1 MVKKH
6 DIKNLIVIL
15 LFCLFSFGKAQTV
28 EWLEFKVIDN
38 YVEKKETNAPLK
50 KLYGVDFKN
59 DLSKIQFY
67 MKVQVTSN
75 DDNPAPRLCF
85 SSTDQN
91 CSPRD
96 QLVKNPNDKVAIMWL
111 KREEFNKD
119 DQELYVAVQSAT
131 EGSSY
136 TIRFEGAQ
144 QPSFGPNFVY
154 SYVVNSY
161 NKEMRFDVDGTES
174 DVYLTISL
182 DGSSKATLNVDN
194 TYRDGVNYKSGRTF
208 TFPLGGAGLKATNL
222 ASITV
227 KCTEVGE
234 YLTLSAHTVSTPVP
248 YEGVAAKGVLLP
260 NGPEITGYLEEGVL
274 NEECFP
280 LDLSDSKYKN
290 MNKLYVTGR
299 VHTKYAW
306 FFLEDENRNY
316 LEETDVEIFNGQLG
330 FVMKNNGKLNYVCFE
345 LPSEST
351 FRLNKMAFS
360 VLITATNDLP
370 SIYNYYP
377 PQLVGDTYRRIIPKN
392 SIAFFSGTK
401 NDNTAKKYDY
411 SLYQIKGKTKMY
423 ISHCKKYP
431 DCQYSSQSELDNL
444 IEVQPMNQMSI
455 WTTYDDK
462 SSAINS
468 EKYVIVA
475 YCADDDNQN
484 NGYCEFETSI
494 VNKGQDIYLVEDEKF
509 SKYVVKEEKGKFIAD
524 LQNGRQIQRLT
535 FDIMIFSGDVTFNC
549 YNGNPYGKLSD
560 EEIQITYDK
569 YYLSNKI
576 YFHINLAQLSTEQII
591 VEYKA
596 EINSFFTIKYSVD
609 SYNIE
614 QLEEDVPSGE
624 SYLVQINPNSQSKT
638 KKVSLSNRFYK
649 NNVLFLANFFELNC
663 EFEIKRGDEAVDIFD
678 GYGQQVLS
686 SKSDEYKSD
695 SYEYTIKIKE
705 ADLSNY
711 NHKMCMLYVAGYE
724 DDSDRSIIVGEN
736 INQQIIFENNLKKIR
751 FLYPH
756 ADANKD
762 LAIHVNVIDK
772 AFYKIT
778 FFANNNNIRE
788 LTVTRSQIIYLKGSV
803 ILNKCEEDTLCPI
816 VVQVEYDKEIIKT
829 NPMIEITV
837 REIKNTPTYLQKGQ
851 AKLDFVCGDKFYY
864 LYTDVGKNE
873 VGEIT
878 INFLREFGNLWG
890 RIVRKDQ
897 SFVDEE
903 ANWRGKYRMPSEDWE
918 DSLPLDKYTKK
929 LLISSEDTSDCIE
942 GCYLLLSVQV
952 SQIGEY
958 VEDYKFYPFS
968 IITKITP
975 NNKAYTDIP
984 KVVIQVDEFVIGAVE
999 IASNERIYEFYEVWL
1014 PHDSDIVEF
1023 DWQSSVA
1030 GLYINLGGTRPT
1042 TKNAHFKLTPRG
1054 KDTILKLKKEDIL
1067 NKAKSLDI
1075 KVPEKDSIQDVNLVI
1090 GVWTDKTDSIDN
1102 ELYSLRVHQPE
1113 SDPDNLEI
1121 IQVNTDQKV
1130 MCTPTP
1136 LSSSTNE
1143 YRCLFV
1149 VTYDDED
1156 VNMFTPLLAYAGST
1170 NNGALTYIYANYIER
1185 DIYDQFIKK
1194 DLNANI
1200 PTYQTCE
1207 DFNTKKAGIDY
1218 IYTSFLKKGN
1228 YMFINV
1234 MTDKPEPIMIVTNMP
1249 VYNYISY
1256 DLFEFYPNPTTE
1268 QLLSVPGEQ
1277 LRLSFPGSE
1286 SVMVNIVTLNGHA
1299 EVSWK
1304 SEPDRKFVLRG
1315 VGDRLS
1321 ISSGDKNDQLVVHK
1335 LGSTSM
1341 SNKDQLKMEDAGFV
1355 FYISYHKMNLENH
1368 MAFEEVNYG
1377 QSTEMAFKDADLP
1390 LVIYNKIGLQ
1400 YRDINVAITFKDND
1414 IEQKGEHSY
1423 TPLLITGILVKEKTI
1438 YDCKKDRDVT
1448 PPLERS
1454 VIGNYD
1460 TALKTAQIFLSQEKI
1475 NTYNLKEE
1483 DNPTIYV
1490 RIEKMMEY
1498 EEKVFNKFSVE
1509 AQISGVNDGVIP
1521 VEKVYHYGRVRN
1533 TVWGANFYRL
1543 RVDKSKKYM
1552 RVQIAF
1558 NGNNLNYVIS
1568 DKSDLRQYTNI
1579 TFHRNETVGGKG
1591 LVTIKVD
1598 QEKNFYYLY
1607 IFKRERTISEEFLNN
1622 YAFKY
1627 INGKEESDFYD
1638 YPISESPEINI
1649 EESKEGSQD
1658 VIKCTFNKL
1667 NVEDG
1672 KANITYFFK
1681 VVENLTHIYGEEINT
1696 VAVTESPYYSVYERN
1711 PKDTNGK
1718 ITLIAK
1724 GSLSNWVYLNVIAQ
1738 IQQNNVLEY
1747 VAYNGKKHL
1756 RPYKGGEQDDIKNL
1770 SSDNT
1775 AMFVIIGIILIAIVI
1790 GLIVTIFIFQQK
1802 NKNLLNQVKHVSFQQ
1817 TNTTPNNNVD
1827 PNLLLQKSQQ
1837 SQ

>member
-6 DIKNLIVIL
+6 DIKNLIIIL
-15 LFCLFSFGKAQTV
+15 LFCLLSIGKSQTV
-28 EWLEFKVIDN
+28 DWLLYKVNEN
-38 YVEKKETNAPLK
+38 YVEQKETNAPLK
-50 KLYGVDFKN
+50 KVFGLEFQDEMSR
-59 DLSKIQFY
+59 LQFY
-67 MKVQVTSN
+67 MKVQVTSE

-85 SSTDQN
+85 SSTDQS
-91 CSPRD
+91 CSPRE
-96 QLVKNPNDKVAIMWL
+96 QLVKNPNDKVAVMWL
-111 KREEFNKD
+111 RREEFFKD
-119 DQELYVAVQSAT
+119 DQELYVGVQTAK
-131 EGSSY
+131 EGCSY

-144 QPSFGPNFVY
+144 QPSFPPNFVY
-154 SYVVNSY
+154 SYVVNAN
-161 NKEMRFDVDGTES
+161 NKEMRFDVFGSES
-174 DVYLTISL
+174 GDYLTISL
-182 DGSSKATLNVDN
+182 DGSSKAILNVDN

-208 TFPLGGAGLKATNL
+208 TFPLQGDGLRESIL

-227 KCTEVGE
+227 KCNEVGE
-234 YLTLSAHTVSTPVP
+234 YLTLSAHIVNTTLPH
-248 YEGVAAKGVLLP
+248 EGVAEKGVLLP
-260 NGPEITGYLEEGVL
+260 NGPEITGYLEEEVL

-280 LDLSDSKYKN
+280 VDLSNIKYKN
-290 MNKLYVTGR
+290 MLKLYVTGR
-299 VHTKYAW
+299 IHTKYAW

-316 LEETDVEIFNGQLG
+316 LEETDLEIFDGQLG
-330 FVMKNNGKLNYVCFE
+330 FAMKNNGKLNYVCLE

-360 VLITATNDLP
+360 ISITATNDLP

-377 PQLVGDTYRRIIPKN
+377 PQLVGDIYRRMIPKN
-392 SIAFFSGTK
+392 SFAFFSGTK

-411 SLYQIKGKTKMY
+411 SLYQIKGSTRMY
-423 ISHCKKYP
+423 ISDCRNYP
-431 DCQYSSQSELDNL
+431 DCHYSQSDLPNL
-444 IEVQPMNQMSI
+444 IEVQPTNQMSI
-455 WTTYDDK
+455 WTTVDDK
-462 SSAINS
+462 SSAFNN

-475 YCADDDNQN
+475 YCEDDDNEN

-494 VNKGQDIYLVEDEKF
+494 VNKGQDIYLVEGEKF
-509 SKYVVKEEKGKFIAD
+509 SKFVVKEEKGRFIAD
-524 LQNGRQIQRLT
+524 LQMGRQIQRLT
-535 FDIMIFSGDVTFNC
+535 FDIMIFSGDVNFNC
-549 YNGNPYGKLSD
+549 YNGNQNTKLSD
-560 EEIQITYDK
+560 EAIQISYDK
-569 YYLSNKI
+569 YYLSNKVF
-576 YFHINLAQLSTEQII
+576 FHINLAQLSAEQII

-596 EINSFFTIKYSVD
+596 ELNSFFTIKYDVD

-614 QLEEDVPSGE
+614 QLEENVPSGE
-624 SYLVQINPNSQSKT
+624 SYLVQINPNLQSKT
-638 KKVSLSNRFYK
+638 KLINLSNKFYK

-663 EFEIKRGDEAVDIFD
+663 EFEVKRGEEEVDIFD

-686 SKSDEYKSD
+686 SSSDEYKSE
-695 SYEYTIKIKE
+695 SYEYKIKIKE

-724 DDSDRSIIVGEN
+724 DNSKRSIVVGEN
-736 INQQIIFENNLKKIR
+736 INQQIVFENNLKKIR

-756 ADANKD
+756 ADATKD
-762 LAIHVNVIDK
+762 LAVHVNVIDK

-778 FFANNNNIRE
+778 FYANNHE
-788 LTVTRSQIIYLKGSV
+788 LRNSTITRSQIIYLKGSV
-803 ILNKCEEDTLCPI
+803 IINKCEENTLCPI
-816 VVQVEYDKEIIKT
+816 IVQVEYEKDIIKT
-829 NPMIEITV
+829 NPMIEITI

-851 AKLDFVCGDKFYY
+851 AKLDFVCGDRFYY

-873 VGEIT
+873 VGEVT

-918 DSLPLDKYTKK
+918 DSLPIDKYTKK
-929 LLISSEDTSDCIE
+929 LLISSEDTLDCIE
-942 GCYLLLSVQV
+942 GCYLLLSVQI
-952 SQIGEY
+952 SQIGDY

-1014 PHDSDIVEF
+1014 PHDSEVVEF

-1042 TKNAHFKLTPRG
+1042 TKNAHFKLTSKG

-1075 KVPEKDSIQDVNLVI
+1075 KVPDKNSLQDINLVI
-1090 GVWTDKTDSIDN
+1090 GVWTDKTDSIN
-1102 ELYSLRVHQPE
+1102 TELYSLRVHQPE

-1121 IQVNTDQKV
+1121 IEVNTDQKI
-1130 MCTPTP
+1130 MCTPTV
-1136 LSSSTNE
+1136 LSSSANE

-1170 NNGALTYIYANYIER
+1170 NNGALTYIYANFIER
-1185 DIYDQFIKK
+1185 DMYDQFIKR
-1194 DLNANI
+1194 DLSSNI

-1207 DFNTKKAGIDY
+1207 EFNTKKNGIDY
-1218 IYTSFLKKGN
+1218 IYTTLLKKGK

-1268 QLLSVPGEQ
+1268 QLLAVPGEQ
-1277 LRLSFPGSE
+1277 LRLSFPGFD

-1321 ISSGDKNDQLVVHK
+1321 ISSGDKNDQLVIIR
-1335 LGSTSM
+1335 LGRDSV
-1341 SNKDQLKMEDAGFV
+1341 SNQEEAGFV
-1355 FYISYHKMNLENH
+1355 FYISYHKMKLDNH
-1368 MAFEEVNYG
+1368 MAFEEINYG
-1377 QSTEMAFKDADLP
+1377 QSTEMAFKDTDLP
-1390 LVIYNKIGLQ
+1390 LVLYNKIGLQ

-1414 IEQKGEHSY
+1414 IEQKGSHAYS
-1423 TPLLITGILVKEKTI
+1423 PLLITAILVKEKTI
-1438 YDCKKDRDVT
+1438 YDCKKDKDVT
-1448 PPLERS
+1448 PPIERS

-1460 TALKTAQIFLSQEKI
+1460 TALKTAQIFLSEEKI
-1475 NTYNLKEE
+1475 KTYNLKEE
-1483 DNPTIYV
+1483 DNPTLYV
-1490 RIEKMMEY
+1490 RIETMSEY
-1498 EEKVFNKFSVE
+1498 EVKPFNKFSVE

-1533 TVWGANFYRL
+1533 TRWGANFYRL
-1543 RVDKSKKYM
+1543 RVDKNKKYM
-1552 RVQIAF
+1552 RIQIAF
-1558 NGNNLNYVIS
+1558 NSNNLNYVIS
-1568 DKSDLRQYTNI
+1568 DKSDLMVTYTNI
-1579 TFHRNETVGGKG
+1579 TFLRSEAARGKG
-1591 LVTIKVD
+1591 YITIKVD
-1598 QEKNFYYLY
+1598 PEKNFYYLY
-1607 IFKRERTISEEFLNN
+1607 IYKRERTISEEYLNN

-1638 YPISESPEINI
+1638 YPILESPEIKI
-1649 EESKEGSQD
+1649 EESKDGKDD

-1667 NVEDG
+1667 EVEDG

-1681 VVENLTHIYGEEINT
+1681 VVENI
-1696 VAVTESPYYSVYERN
+1696 
-1711 PKDTNGK
+1711 
-1718 ITLIAK
+1718 
-1724 GSLSNWVYLNVIAQ
+1724 
-1738 IQQNNVLEY
+1738 
-1747 VAYNGKKHL
+1747 
-1756 RPYKGGEQDDIKNL
+1756 
-1770 SSDNT
+1770 
-1775 AMFVIIGIILIAIVI
+1775 
-1790 GLIVTIFIFQQK
+1790 
-1802 NKNLLNQVKHVSFQQ
+1802 
-1817 TNTTPNNNVD
+1817 
-1827 PNLLLQKSQQ
+1827 
-1837 SQ
+1837 